1 MAGTREGGLRAAATN
16 KERHGEKFYA
26 VIGQRGGEKGTTG
39 GFYLK
44 APCTCD
50 VIKGEHTK
58 PRCAG
63 TKGGLRSRR
72 TKTTKTTVEVF
83 KSKRFWDIKI

>member
-1 MAGTREGGLRAAATN
+1 MAGTKEGGKKAAATN

-44 APCTCD
+44 ASCTCD
-50 VIKGEHTK
+50 LIKGKHIK
-58 PRCAG
+58 PQCAG
-63 TKGGLRSRR
+63 KVGGLRSRR
-72 TKTTKTTVEVF
+72 GKVVPLSTPVA
-83 KSKRFWDIKI
+83 SKKHFWDIIK